1 MIKQWSPVALL
12 VSTCGREA
20 AFAVQMLEARGHS
33 MTVNQMRCFEGQVP
47 PDIRTICKFMA
58 TRPMVEHSSR
68 RWESD

>member
-20 AFAVQMLEARGHS
+20 AHAVQMLEACGHS

-47 PDIRTICKFMA
+47 PISGQSATLWL